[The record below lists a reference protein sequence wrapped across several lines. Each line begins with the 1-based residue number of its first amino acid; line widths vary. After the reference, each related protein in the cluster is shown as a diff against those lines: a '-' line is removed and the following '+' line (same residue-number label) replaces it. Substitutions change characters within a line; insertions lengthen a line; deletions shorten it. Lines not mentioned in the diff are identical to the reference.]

1 MPFQVLTMGICIEKC
16 PQDLHF
22 TINETYLKLLGF
34 HGGSMVKNP
43 LANAQDMG
51 SIPGSGIPPREENGN
66 PLQYSCLEN
75 PTDRGNWWDTAHEV
89 AKSWTQLSV

>member
-1 MPFQVLTMGICIEKC
+1 MPFEVLTVGICIEKC

-22 TINETYLKLLGF
+22 TISETYLKLLGF
-34 HGGSMVKNP
+34 QGGSMVKSP

-51 SIPGSGIPPREENGN
+51 SIPGSGISPREENGN

-75 PTDRGNWWDTAHEV
+75 PTDRRAWRATGLQSIASERVGHD
-89 AKSWTQLSV
+89 